1 MDKNQSSQIELLSTK
16 LSETVE
22 EIKKLEEKSK
32 NLNKTKYAVEQE
44 LAESL
49 DEAGFTVGS
58 KIQLKNGKSVVL
70 KEYFKASI
78 PSQTAIN
85 KERDPVR
92 RQDLINKKE
101 KCLRWLQ
108 DNNLDDIIKNNI
120 VASLPKDSN
129 DIANELS
136 LLLEEKGISFTR
148 DESVHPSTLKSTL
161 DLELKKG
168 NVPPFYDFSVQHG
181 STVVIK

>member
-1 MDKNQSSQIELLSTK
+1 MDKNQSTQIETLSTK
-16 LSETVE
+16 LSEIVE
-22 EIKKLEEKSK
+22 ELKQLEEKSK
-32 NLNKTKYAVEQE
+32 NLNKVKYAVEQE

-58 KIQLKNGKSVVL
+58 KIELKNGKTVTL

-78 PSQTAIN
+78 PSQTTIN
-85 KERDPVR
+85 KEKDFNK
-92 RQDLINKKE
+92 RQSLIDKKE
-101 KCLRWLQ
+101 KCLKWLQ
-108 DNNLDDIIKNNI
+108 ENQLDDIIKNNI

-129 DIANELS
+129 EIANELS
-136 LLLEEKGISFTR
+136 ALLEEKGISFTR

-168 NVPPFYDFSVQHG
+168 NIPPLDDFSVQHG
-181 STVVIK
+181 STVAIK

>member
-1 MDKNQSSQIELLSTK
+1 MDKNQSTQIETLSTK
-16 LSETVE
+16 LSEIVE
-22 EIKKLEEKSK
+22 ELKQLEEKSK
-32 NLNKTKYAVEQE
+32 NLNKVKYAVEQE

-58 KIQLKNGKSVVL
+58 KIELKNGKTVTL

-78 PSQTAIN
+78 PSQTTIN
-85 KERDPVR
+85 KEKD
-92 RQDLINKKE
+92 
-101 KCLRWLQ
+101 KCLKWLQ
-108 DNNLDDIIKNNI
+108 ENQLDDIIKNNI

-129 DIANELS
+129 EIANELS
-136 LLLEEKGISFTR
+136 ALLEEKGISFTR

-168 NVPPFYDFSVQHG
+168 NIPPLDDFSVQHG
-181 STVVIK
+181 STVAIK